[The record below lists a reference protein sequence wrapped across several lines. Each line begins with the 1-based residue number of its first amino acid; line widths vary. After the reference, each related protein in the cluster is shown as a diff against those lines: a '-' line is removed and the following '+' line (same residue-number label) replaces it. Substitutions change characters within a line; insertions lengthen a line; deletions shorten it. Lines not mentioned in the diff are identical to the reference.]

1 MLKKIFFFTFFFL
14 GISYTYATPRIESW
28 QLSNQARVLFVE
40 ERQLPIIDIKIEFD
54 AGVRRNPPN
63 KAGLAELTNSLIDAG
78 TKKTTDYPAFTQ
90 AKISDSFADIAAKR
104 DFYTDPDRAGVA
116 LRTLTQ
122 HKEKAISLLAHLLSA
137 PSFPNDV
144 FIRER
149 THLITHLKEEQTKPA
164 FIANQA
170 FWKTIYQNHP
180 YGYQATPTSIKQI
193 NLTDIRTFYETHYTA
208 SHAIV
213 SIVGDITKEEANAI
227 AHTLTNKLP
236 RTHFTLPPIPEP
248 RLTKTNTI
256 NIPHPTTQTHLII
269 GLPTTTRQ
277 NPHYFA
283 LLVGNY
289 TLGGGGFSSR
299 LLNEIRVKNGLAYSA
314 QSYFYPLI
322 QKGPFQI
329 SLQTKKEET
338 TKALTLTKQTLNTFL
353 SHGPTAQEIQAAKD
367 NLTNGFAL
375 RIDNNRKILDNIANI
390 GYYQLP
396 LTFLDTW
403 TEQIRKVTAKDIQT
417 AFQKTI
423 SENHIT
429 TIIVGP

>member
-1 MLKKIFFFTFFFL
+1 MLKKIFLFTLFFL
-14 GISYTYATPRIESW
+14 SIPYTYATPRIESW

-54 AGVRRNPPN
+54 AGTRRNPHN

-78 TKKTTDYPAFTQ
+78 TKKTTTYPALTQ
-90 AKISDSFADIAAKR
+90 SKISDLFADIAAKR

-122 HKEKAISLLAHLLSA
+122 HKEKAIQLLTHLLSA
-137 PSFPNDV
+137 PSFPTDV

-149 THLITHLKEEQTKPA
+149 AHLITNLKEEQTKPG

-170 FWKTIYQNHP
+170 FWKTIYQDHP
-180 YGYQATPTSIKQI
+180 YGFHATPTSINQI
-193 NLTDIRTFYETHYTA
+193 NLTDIRKFYETHYTA
-208 SHAIV
+208 SHAII
-213 SIVGDITKEEANAI
+213 SIVGDITKEEANTI
-227 AHTLTNKLP
+227 AHTLTDKLP
-236 RTHFTLPPIPEP
+236 HTHFTLPPLPEP
-248 RLTKTNTI
+248 TLTKANTI

-269 GLPTTTRQ
+269 GLPTITRQ
-277 NPHYFA
+277 DPYYFA
-283 LLVGNY
+283 LLIGNY

-338 TKALTLTKQTLNTFL
+338 IKALTLAKETLNTFVNN
-353 SHGPTAQEIQAAKD
+353 GPTEQEIQAAKD
-367 NLTNGFAL
+367 NLINGFAL

-396 LTFLDTW
+396 LNFLDTW
-403 TEQIRKVTAKDIQT
+403 TEQIRKVTAEEIQT
-417 AFQKTI
+417 AFQKTL
-423 SENHIT
+423 SKDHLT